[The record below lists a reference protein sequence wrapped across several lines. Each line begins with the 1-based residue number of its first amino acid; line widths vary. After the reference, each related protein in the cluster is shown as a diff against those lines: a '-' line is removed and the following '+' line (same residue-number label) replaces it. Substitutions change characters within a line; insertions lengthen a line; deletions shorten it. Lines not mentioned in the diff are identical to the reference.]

1 MKWRDPFQTIRG
13 LLLAGFTALSFLVV
27 VSGVLG
33 GWSMVTTSRVI
44 SETLE
49 GVQDEARLSS
59 QFASSIAQEIAA
71 ARSYLD
77 RRDSS
82 TAREF
87 THQGWEAHRIQRAM
101 NNLRAQSP
109 EEIALLAV
117 VDATLSDM
125 EVRYARAHRL
135 ADLGRADAAL
145 AEAEAATPLVTRL
158 LGDVERLGQ
167 MKARKVATAADNLQ
181 RSTTKRTVFLGALT
195 VVAVSLA
202 LIVVITTVRRVADPL
217 SRLVTHARQLSE
229 GNFTARTTGDM
240 PGEFRILASA
250 MNQTGESLARIV
262 SVLVQTAKDVATSAR
277 DLSSVSEQVSGTAGE
292 TAAAMNEVSVGAEK
306 QVKQLRW
313 IDTSLQSMRDA
324 AHSVLDGAQQVT
336 SLAEAIEQSA
346 GAKRIEVVR
355 TLGILI
361 DVRDTVQRASVEVK
375 ALNATAADIN
385 RFVEAVSRIAEQT
398 NLLALNAAIEA
409 ARAGKAGK
417 GFAVVADEVRKLA
430 EQTQVAANDIVQ
442 MTAVVTQRVAST
454 TEAMKVGVSHVAEIE
469 TVSHD
474 IDEAL
479 TAITEAAER
488 TRVAARGVAEA
499 AQGNADAVAGAS
511 TSVMSIARTAEHHA
525 TAAQQVT
532 ASTQEQSA
540 ACEQMSSATAQ
551 LLETSTQLKG
561 LVDNLKTAAA

>member
-27 VSGVLG
+27 LAGLLG
-33 GWSMVTTSRVI
+33 GWSMVKTSGVI
-44 SETLE
+44 RDTLE
-49 GVQDEARLSS
+49 GVQEEARLSS
-59 QFASSIAQEIAA
+59 QFAASIAQEIAA

-77 RRDSS
+77 RRD
-82 TAREF
+82 TASAGEF
-87 THQGWEAHRIQRAM
+87 TRQGWEAHRIQRAM
-101 NNLRAQSP
+101 NDLRSQSP
-109 EEIALLAV
+109 DEIALLAA
-117 VDATLSDM
+117 VDAILSDM

-145 AEAEAATPLVTRL
+145 AEAEAATPLVRRL

-167 MKARKVATAADNLQ
+167 MKARKVAHAADELQ
-181 RSTTKRTVFLGALT
+181 RSTTKRTVFLAALT

-202 LIVVITTVRRVADPL
+202 LIVVVTTVRRVADPL
-217 SRLVTHARQLSE
+217 SRLVTHARHLSE
-229 GNFTARTTGDM
+229 GDFTARTSGDM

-262 SVLVQTAKDVATSAR
+262 SVLVQTAKDVAASAR

-292 TAAAMNEVSVGAEK
+292 TAAAMNEVSAGAEK

-346 GAKRIEVVR
+346 GAKRVEVVR
-355 TLGILI
+355 TLGILT
-361 DVRDTVQRASVEVK
+361 DVRDTVQSASVEVK

-430 EQTQVAANDIVQ
+430 EQTQMAANDIVQ
-442 MTAVVTQRVAST
+442 MTALVTQRVAST
-454 TEAMKVGVSHVAEIE
+454 TEAMKVGLSRVAEIE
-469 TVSHD
+469 SVSHE

-488 TRVAARGVAEA
+488 TRLAARGVADA
-499 AQGNADAVAGAS
+499 AQGNADAIAGAA

>member
-13 LLLAGFTALSFLVV
+13 LLLAGLTALSVLVV
-27 VSGVLG
+27 VAGVLG
-33 GWSMVTTSRVI
+33 GWSMVTTAHVI
-44 SETLE
+44 RDALE
-49 GVQDEARLSS
+49 GVQEEARLSS

-77 RRDSS
+77 RRDSA

-87 THQGWEAHRIQRAM
+87 TRQGWEAHRIQRAM
-101 NNLRAQSP
+101 NALRWQSP
-109 EEIALLAV
+109 DEIALLAA

-135 ADLGRADAAL
+135 ADLGRAEAAL
-145 AEAEAATPLVTRL
+145 AEAEAASPLVTRL

-167 MKARKVATAADNLQ
+167 MKARKFANAGDDLQ
-181 RSTTKRTVFLGALT
+181 HSTTKRTVFLGALI

-202 LIVVITTVRRVADPL
+202 LIVVIATVRRVTQPL
-217 SRLVTHARQLSE
+217 NRLVTHARQLSE
-229 GNFTARTTGDM
+229 GDFTARTSGDM

-262 SVLVQTAKDVATSAR
+262 SVLVQTAKDVAASAR
-277 DLSSVSEQVSGTAGE
+277 DLSSVSEQVSGSAGE

-313 IDTSLQSMRDA
+313 IDTSLQSMRDS
-324 AHSVLDGAQQVT
+324 AHSVLDGVQQVT
-336 SLAEAIEQSA
+336 ALAEAIEKSA
-346 GAKRIEVVR
+346 GAKRVEVVR
-355 TLGILI
+355 TLGILT
-361 DVRDTVQRASVEVK
+361 DVRDTVQSASAEVK

-385 RFVEAVSRIAEQT
+385 RFVETVSRIADQT

-417 GFAVVADEVRKLA
+417 GFAVVAEEVRKLA
-430 EQTQVAANDIVQ
+430 EQTQTAANDIVQ

-454 TEAMKVGVSHVAEIE
+454 TAAMKLGVSRVAEIE
-469 TVSHD
+469 SVSHEV
-474 IDEAL
+474 DEAL
-479 TAITEAAER
+479 TAITTAAER
-488 TRVAARGVAEA
+488 TRVTARGVADA
-499 AQGNADAVAGAS
+499 AQGNADAVAGAA

-525 TAAQQVT
+525 TAAQQVS

-551 LLETSTQLKG
+551 LLEASTQLKG